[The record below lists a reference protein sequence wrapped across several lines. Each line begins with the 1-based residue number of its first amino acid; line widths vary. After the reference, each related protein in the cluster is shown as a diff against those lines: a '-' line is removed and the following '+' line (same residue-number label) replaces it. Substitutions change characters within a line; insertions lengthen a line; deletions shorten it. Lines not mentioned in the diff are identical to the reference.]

1 MVVFHILFYAK
12 DLSIGLKRRIERR
25 NSGYKGA

>member
-12 DLSIGLKRRIERR
+12 YLPIGLKRRVEGRD
-25 NSGYKGA
+25 SSYKGA

>member
-12 DLSIGLKRRIERR
+12 DLSIGLKRRVKCRY
-25 NSGYKGA
+25 SGYKGA